1 MHSQSV
7 FSGSPQPIGEINVQI
22 EIIEPC
28 DLCPNTGIR
37 DSWEAPEKV
46 LNSVRDVNRQVVTS
60 DLEWRVTL
68 GVGAQ
73 E

>member
-1 MHSQSV
+1 M
-7 FSGSPQPIGEINVQI
+7 QI